1 MTMKTTLLP
10 QMWRF
15 SIFVLLAACVACSK
29 KGEDSATTTASDTL
43 SINVTVKDNQT
54 VSKFIVRER
63 GTVTFYDKGER
74 ELTLL
79 FKNEKGEEESPFCNG
94 SKPEDNPIRI
104 DAGGAKILTICG
116 GMADRWFKYTAQI
129 TGAAEE
135 DPIIW
140 VE

>member
-10 QMWRF
+10 PDR
-15 SIFVLLAACVACSK
+15 
-29 KGEDSATTTASDTL
+29 L
-43 SINVTVKDNQT
+43 SINVTVKDDQT
-54 VSKFIVRER
+54 VSKFVVRER
-63 GTVTFYDKGER
+63 GTVTFYNRGEY

-79 FKNEKGEEESPFCNG
+79 FKNEQGEEESPFCKG

-104 DAGGAKILTICG
+104 DADDEKILTIRS
-116 GMADRWFKYTAQI
+116 GMAGKWFKYTAKI
-129 TGAAEE
+129 GDAAEE